1 MSVQSRKVKGRE
13 EALALLSE
21 LASTGESLVQ
31 FSRRRSV
38 DARSLRCWKLNLS
51 RSGHQLDAGPLR
63 LMEVALP
70 PAGPSRYRVL
80 VGDLAIEVD
89 DDFQEATLA
98 RLLAVVQSC

>member
-1 MSVQSRKVKGRE
+1 MSAEPRKVIGRD

-38 DARSLRCWKLNLS
+38 DARSLRCWKLNLTRGARRPQS
-51 RSGHQLDAGPLR
+51 EPLR
-63 LMEVALP
+63 LMEVTLP
-70 PAGPSRYRVL
+70 PASPSRYRVL
-80 VGDLAIEVD
+80 VGDLAVEIA

-98 RLLAVVQSC
+98 RLLAVVRSC

>member
-1 MSVQSRKVKGRE
+1 MPAESRKVMGRE

-38 DARSLRCWKLNLS
+38 DALSLRCWKLNLS
-51 RSGHQLDAGPLR
+51 RGAHRPEGGPLR
-63 LMEVALP
+63 LMEVVLP

-80 VGDLAIEVD
+80 VGDVAVEVE
-89 DDFQEATLA
+89 DDFKEATLA
-98 RLLAVVQSC
+98 RLLAVVRAC